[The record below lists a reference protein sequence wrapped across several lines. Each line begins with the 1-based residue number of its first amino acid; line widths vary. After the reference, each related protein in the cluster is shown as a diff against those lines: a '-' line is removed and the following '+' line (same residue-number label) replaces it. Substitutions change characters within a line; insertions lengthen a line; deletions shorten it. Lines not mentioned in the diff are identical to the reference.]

1 MTESQTRTKSR
12 PSKITQKSFKS
23 SSPQARKKS
32 NVKRSGAKTSSF
44 AKQSLNKKVRLQK
57 YLSDCGISSRRSAE
71 ELIEQKRVSVN
82 GEIATLGM
90 SVTPGVDEIFLDGK
104 QVKQIEHG
112 VAIFNKPDGVVSTM
126 SDPQGRRS
134 IADFLPEHLKSYFPV
149 GRLDYE
155 SIGLVVLT
163 NDGDLADRLLHPKY
177 NIPRKY
183 HIRVKGI
190 PNKSVLA
197 QAERGV
203 KLDDGVVK
211 ASVRFLREVEGAC
224 WLEVVI
230 HVGKNR
236 VVRRMFEKLGYPVK
250 LLQRVAHG
258 PFNLGDLKRG
268 EIKELSPRQYRRTRE
283 MIFKGFTS
291 FGEKKTKRSSKG
303 GKTGYSRSSPRKKL
317 TGKSFRNR

>member
-1 MTESQTRTKSR
+1 M
-12 PSKITQKSFKS
+12 
-23 SSPQARKKS
+23 
-32 NVKRSGAKTSSF
+32 
-44 AKQSLNKKVRLQK
+44 
-57 YLSDCGISSRRSAE
+57 
-71 ELIEQKRVSVN
+71 
-82 GEIATLGM
+82 
-90 SVTPGVDEIFLDGK
+90 
-104 QVKQIEHG
+104 
-112 VAIFNKPDGVVSTM
+112 
-126 SDPQGRRS
+126 
-134 IADFLPEHLKSYFPV
+134 
-149 GRLDYE
+149 DYE

-190 PNKSVLA
+190 PNKSVLV

-211 ASVRFLREVEGAC
+211 ASVRFLREVEDAC

-283 MIFKGFTS
+283 MVFKGYTS
-291 FGEKKTKRSSKG
+291 FGEKKNNKAKTLKSNFQKRKNI
-303 GKTGYSRSSPRKKL
+303 RR
-317 TGKSFRNR
+317 R